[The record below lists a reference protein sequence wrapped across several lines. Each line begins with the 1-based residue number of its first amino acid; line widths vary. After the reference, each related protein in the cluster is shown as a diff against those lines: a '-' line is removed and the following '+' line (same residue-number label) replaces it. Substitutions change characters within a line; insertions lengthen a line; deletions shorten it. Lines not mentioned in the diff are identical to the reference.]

1 MPTSGDPGVPGE
13 ATGALG
19 GGGGG
24 SMIAFRASGE
34 AGPDSITTSICFA
47 WPETTLN
54 LLV

>member
-1 MPTSGDPGVPGE
+1 MPGVSDL
-13 ATGALG
+13 GALGG

-47 WPETTLN
+47 CPEATLN

>member
-1 MPTSGDPGVPGE
+1 MPTLGDPGAPGV
-13 ATGALG
+13 ATSDG
-19 GGGGG
+19 GGVGGG